1 MLTVTSA
8 RTIEAGKIIKLC
20 FFFSLPVEQLSSTIF
35 CALPF
40 RLDSCSRPLF
50 NRLFISCALSILA
63 LSESEAGVSI
73 EIFYTSLKIKIM
85 HLRMNGTEISIK
97 TKSSPVC
104 FVFLK
109 IKT

>member
-8 RTIEAGKIIKLC
+8 RNIEAGKIIKLC
-20 FFFSLPVEQLSSTIF
+20 FFFPLAVEQLSLTIF
-35 CALPF
+35 CASPSALIQALGRSSTDYF
-40 RLDSCSRPLF
+40 FSCT
-50 NRLFISCALSILA
+50 LSILA

-73 EIFYTSLKIKIM
+73 EILHKIKIM
-85 HLRMNGTEISIK
+85 QLHMNGTEVSIK
-97 TKSSPVC
+97 TKSLPVC